1 MQVTTAA
8 FVWHVRRRWAPR
20 HLGSH
25 TIWARFL
32 HRSRKVR
39 RRTSNVAD
47 VPDPGCAFD
56 LAEGIAAAIAVLVV
70 VLILIFIGLPFLIAL
85 GELFLIVL
93 LALAGV
99 VGRVLFRR
107 LDRRRRRPN
116 RRAPRVGRSRLA
128 LQRRRPPFRGRSPHH
143 HRHRASEAR
152 SRRRRP
158 HRVRSGA
165 SRSGAG
171 ASESDMRLWFRPV
184 EPRITAA
191 SPFET
196 QLLG

>member
-8 FVWHVRRRWAPR
+8 GVWHVRRRWAPR

-39 RRTSNVAD
+39 KRTSNVTD
-47 VPDPGCAFD
+47 VPDPGCAVD
-56 LAEGIAAAIAVLVV
+56 LAEGIAAAIAILVV
-70 VLILIFIGLPFLIAL
+70 VLILIFFGLPFLIAL

-107 LDRRRRRPN
+107 PWTVDAVGPTGEHHAWDVVGWRSSAAARRFVADRLITTGTVPTKPEV
-116 RRAPRVGRSRLA
+116 AA
-128 LQRRRPPFRGRSPHH
+128 
-143 HRHRASEAR
+143 
-152 SRRRRP
+152 
-158 HRVRSGA
+158 
-165 SRSGAG
+165 AG
-171 ASESDMRLWFRPV
+171 LTV
-184 EPRITAA
+184 
-191 SPFET
+191 
-196 QLLG
+196 